1 MTQDILKFSG
11 CLILALN
18 VVFAIHISTLYFTNF
33 PLFSNKIVLAYIV
46 NIILAIGIYTLMLLL
61 KNKYQSQL
69 GFIFMLGSFIKFIV
83 FFIVF
88 YPSYKADGTMSRL
101 EFAAFFVPYVIS
113 LIMETTSLSKW
124 LNKLS

>member
-1 MTQDILKFSG
+1 MTQDIFKFSG
-11 CLILALN
+11 FLILILS
-18 VVFAIHISTLYFTNF
+18 VVFLIHISTLHFNNF
-33 PLFSNKIVLAYIV
+33 PLFSSKIVAAYVV

-69 GFIFMLGSFIKFIV
+69 GFIFMLGSFIKFII

-88 YPSYKADGTMSRL
+88 YPSYKADGSISKL
-101 EFAAFFVPYVIS
+101 EFTAFFIPY
-113 LIMETTSLSKW
+113 LICLIIETTSLSKW